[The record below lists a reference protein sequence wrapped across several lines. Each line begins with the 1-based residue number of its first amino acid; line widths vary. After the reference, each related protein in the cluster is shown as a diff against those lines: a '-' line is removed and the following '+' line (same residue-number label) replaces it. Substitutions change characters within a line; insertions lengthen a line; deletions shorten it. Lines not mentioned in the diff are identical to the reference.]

1 MTVLTSKIPD
11 ATGTLDAAGVGQCL
25 FGLQSMSSSRAEVR
39 ALLSVLTRHI
49 EQSDSTLDAQAISN
63 SLYGMQMMS
72 SDYGEVRRLLTV
84 LSSKIEICTVIMS
97 AQEVKNCLFGLKMMK
112 SDHAEVRTLLQVLV
126 PRVLG
131 CEEGFTGM
139 MMSDMLYGLQGMSTQ
154 HSESVTLLSS
164 LLEGYVEALNLEHQF
179 QPLPLPLPLTALAL
193 SRALYG
199 LQRADTSHLIV
210 RQIIELLTGLL
221 TDSPDVLTADNIGM
235 ALYGMQH
242 MSSDCV
248 ETRNLLSVM
257 QGKIMKCRAH
267 PGSLDKKKRKFMKF
281 SKKDL
286 PRMRS
291 TAITNSLYGLQSMS
305 STYAEVRQ
313 TLFLLTPLLRNC
325 GDEFSSKELSNA
337 LYGLQGMG
345 SEHREVVRILGA
357 LQGRVLASKAML
369 SPNELG
375 RALYGLRSMSCAQRE
390 VADIVGC
397 FVSKMQA
404 CNEMFTSRSVANAL
418 NGLQHMSSDYPSV
431 RDLLSVLAPKIQSC
445 TEPFSAEDVC
455 RMLHS
460 LGGMSTD
467 HTEVRTLLL
476 VLVLKIKNCLDPFTA
491 IMASRAING
500 LQGMSIEYFEVRTLL
515 FALIPKVKNTPD
527 YFTAKD
533 VSTALFGMH
542 QLFGKIESQSLVD
555 FLFTQVMR
563 LSTLH
568 GGEEFNMLDTE
579 DIVQLHIQISF
590 ALLNPTFTYMSTD
603 RYTQWQIVNTQLQ
616 RVISHRA
623 EDTHTKRF
631 HLQVD
636 RVKDKETDAV
646 PSVESRERVLSIIQA
661 SYNSTSV
668 NILHDTLLLNMFQG
682 DIVLQVAVRSKH
694 EGSMRTIEPD
704 TSALI
709 GENKE
714 QIMDFITINVQIEAE
729 HSFKYENPRYT
740 VLRDNYLKSQGVFV
754 VRIRSTDVMN
764 AETHQLS
771 DWVMR
776 MIGTIRERIKVESSA
791 PEAARRPHDDF
802 S

>member
-1 MTVLTSKIPD
+1 MTALTSKIPE
-11 ATGTLDAAGVGQCL
+11 ATGTLDAAGVGQYL

-39 ALLSVLTRHI
+39 ALLSVLTHHI
-49 EQSDSTLDAQAISN
+49 EQSDSTLDAQAVSN
-63 SLYGMQMMS
+63 SLYGMQLMS
-72 SDYGEVRRLLTV
+72 SDHVEVRTLLSV
-84 LSSKIEICTVIMS
+84 LSSKIDICTVLMS
-97 AQEVKNCLFGLKMMK
+97 ALEVRNCLSGLKMMK

-131 CEEGFTGM
+131 CEEGFTGVM
-139 MMSDMLYGLQGMSTQ
+139 LCDMLYGLQGMSTQ

-164 LLEGYVEALNLEHQF
+164 LMKGSVKKVSQLEHQ
-179 QPLPLPLPLTALAL
+179 PLPLTAHAL

-210 RQIIELLTGLL
+210 RQIIELLTRLL
-221 TDSPDVLTADNIGM
+221 TDSPDIFTADNIGM

-248 ETRNLLSVM
+248 ETRNLLTILQV
-257 QGKIMKCRAH
+257 KIMKCRAH
-267 PGSLDKKKRKFMKF
+267 PESLDKKKRKYMKF

-291 TAITNSLYGLQSMS
+291 SAITNALYGLQSMS
-305 STYAEVRQ
+305 NTYTEVRQ
-313 TLFLLTPLLRNC
+313 TLYLLTPLLRGC

-357 LQGRVLASKAML
+357 LQGRILASKTMM
-369 SPNELG
+369 SPDELG
-375 RALYGLRSMSCAQRE
+375 RALFGLRSMSCAQRE

-397 FVSKMQA
+397 LVPKMQA
-404 CNEMFTSRSVANAL
+404 CDEMFTSRSVADAL
-418 NGLQHMSSDYPSV
+418 NGLQQMSSDCPSV

-460 LGGMSTD
+460 LGGMSAD

-476 VLVLKIKNCLDPFTA
+476 VLVLKIKNCPDPFTA
-491 IMASRAING
+491 IMASKAING

-515 FALIPKVKNTPD
+515 FALIPKVKNISD
-527 YFTAKD
+527 YFTAED
-533 VSTALFGMH
+533 VATALFGMH

-555 FLFTQVMR
+555 FLFTQVIT
-563 LSTLH
+563 LSSIH

-579 DIVQLHIQISF
+579 SIVQLHIHISF
-590 ALLNPTFTYMSTD
+590 ALSNPTFAYMSTD
-603 RYTQWQIVNTQLQ
+603 RYDQWHVVNTQLQ
-616 RVISHRA
+616 RAISQRA
-623 EDTHTKRF
+623 EDAHTKRF
-631 HLQVD
+631 HLQMD
-636 RVKDKETDAV
+636 REEDKDKETDAV
-646 PSVESRERVLSIIQA
+646 PSLDIRERVSSIIQA
-661 SYNSTSV
+661 AYNSTSV
-668 NILHDTLLLNMFQG
+668 YISHDTLLLNMFQG
-682 DIVLQVAVRSKH
+682 DIVLQVAVRATH
-694 EGSMRTIEPD
+694 EGSMLTESN
-704 TSALI
+704 TSASI

-714 QIMDFITINVQIEAE
+714 QIMDFITINVQIEEE
-729 HSFKYENPRYT
+729 HSSRNENPRYT

-754 VRIRSTDVMN
+754 VRIHSTDVMN

-771 DWVMR
+771 DWVIR
-776 MIGTIRERIKVESSA
+776 MIDTIRERRKVERSG
-791 PEAARRPHDDF
+791 PQAARRLHDDC

>member
-1 MTVLTSKIPD
+1 MTVLTSKIPE

-39 ALLSVLTRHI
+39 ALVSALTRHV
-49 EQSDSTLDAQAISN
+49 EQSDSSIDAQAISN

-72 SDYGEVRRLLTV
+72 SDYVEVRTLLTV
-84 LSSKIEICTVIMS
+84 LSRKIETCSVIMS
-97 AQEVKNCLFGLKMMK
+97 AQEVRNCLSGLKMMK
-112 SDHAEVRTLLQVLV
+112 SDHAEVRTLLQVLD

-131 CEEGFTGM
+131 CEEAFTGVM
-139 MMSDMLYGLQGMSTQ
+139 LCDMLYGLQGMSTQ
-154 HSESVTLLSS
+154 HSESVSLLSS
-164 LLEGYVEALNLEHQF
+164 LLKGYVEASNIGHQY
-179 QPLPLPLPLTALAL
+179 QPLPLPLPLPLTAFAL

-199 LQRADTSHLIV
+199 LQRADTSHFIV

-221 TDSPDVLTADNIGM
+221 TDSPDVFTADNIGM

-242 MSSDCV
+242 MSSDCL
-248 ETRNLLSVM
+248 ETRNLLTIM
-257 QGKIMKCRAH
+257 QAKIMKCRAH
-267 PGSLDKKKRKFMKF
+267 PESLDKKKRKFMKF

-291 TAITNSLYGLQSMS
+291 TAITNALYGLQSMS

-313 TLFLLTPLLRNC
+313 TLFLLTPLLRSC

-357 LQGRVLASKAML
+357 LQGRVLASKAMM
-369 SPNELG
+369 SPDELG

-390 VADIVGC
+390 VADIVDC

-404 CNEMFTSRSVANAL
+404 CDEMFTSRSVANAL
-418 NGLQHMSSDYPSV
+418 NGLQHMSSDCPSV

-455 RMLHS
+455 RMLYS
-460 LGGMSTD
+460 LGGMSAD

-476 VLVLKIKNCLDPFTA
+476 VLVLKIKNCPDPFTA

-555 FLFTQVMR
+555 FLFTQVTR
-563 LSTLH
+563 LSRLH

-579 DIVQLHIQISF
+579 DIVQLHIQVSF
-590 ALLNPTFTYMSTD
+590 ALLNPTFTYMSAV

-616 RVISHRA
+616 RVITRRA
-623 EDTHTKRF
+623 EDTHTERF

-636 RVKDKETDAV
+636 RVKEIDA
-646 PSVESRERVLSIIQA
+646 SVESRERVLSIIQA
-661 SYNSTSV
+661 SYNSTAV
-668 NILHDTLLLNMFQG
+668 HILHDTLLLNIFQG
-682 DIVLQVAVRSKH
+682 DIVLQVAVRAKH

-791 PEAARRPHDDF
+791 PEAARRLHDDF